1 MTALL
6 VALGAA
12 VGASLRFLLAVRR
25 PDRIATF
32 TVNVAGSAL
41 LGALVHPS
49 PSVAALVGIG
59 FCGALTTFSTFA
71 VQVAGSRPWRYT
83 ATTVVCCVGVA
94 ALTRAV
100 AG

>member
-12 VGASLRFLLAVRR
+12 VGSSLRFLIAVRR
-25 PDRIATF
+25 PDRFATF
-32 TVNVAGSAL
+32 TVNVLGSGV

-59 FCGALTTFSTFA
+59 FCGGLTTFSTFA
-71 VQVAGSRPWRYT
+71 VEVAVSRSRRYT
-83 ATTVVCCVGVA
+83 ATTVVCCVAAA

>member
-6 VALGAA
+6 VALGAG

-25 PDRIATF
+25 PDRLATF
-32 TVNVAGSAL
+32 AVNVLGSGV

-71 VQVAGSRPWRYT
+71 VEVAQSRSWRYA
-83 ATTVVCCVGVA
+83 ATTVVCCVGAA

>member
-12 VGASLRFLLAVRR
+12 LGTSLRFLLAVRR
-25 PDRIATF
+25 PDRVATF
-32 TVNVAGSAL
+32 TVNVLGSGV

-49 PSVAALVGIG
+49 PSVAALVGTG
-59 FCGALTTFSTFA
+59 FCGGLTTFSTFA
-71 VQVAGSRPWRYT
+71 VEVAGSRSWRYLTTT
-83 ATTVVCCVGVA
+83 AVCCVGAA

-100 AG
+100 VG

>member
-12 VGASLRFLLAVRR
+12 MGASVRFLLAVRR
-25 PDRIATF
+25 PDRLATF
-32 TVNVAGSAL
+32 TVNVLGSGL

-71 VQVAGSRPWRYT
+71 VEVADSRSWRY
-83 ATTVVCCVGVA
+83 AVTTVVCCVGA
-94 ALTRAV
+94 AAITRAV
-100 AG
+100 SG